1 MPCLIKGMLADGDG
15 SPKNKP
21 ALAVQGSTNAYLCRA
36 PEGWAPEALFSHAP
50 EIEVTRAESATIC
63 LYSVRYLQIIR

>member
-1 MPCLIKGMLADGDG
+1 MPCLIKGMLAVGDG

-36 PEGWAPEALFSHAP
+36 PEALFSHAP
-50 EIEVTRAESATIC
+50 EIEVTRAESVTIC